1 MTCTNDNYMPKSKL
15 DFWNIENTANS
26 MHDNTDM

>member
-15 DFWNIENTANS
+15 GFWNIENIANS
-26 MHDNTDM
+26 MLDNTVM